1 MAWTQSGNIR
11 GASGVPGASGTP
23 GASGSPGASGTP
35 GASGAT
41 GATGATGAS
50 GATGPGQVRS
60 VSTVTTST
68 TLGATSGTDYVLF
81 ANIAAATTT
90 PENFSSVVAQ
100 LHMDGSNNS
109 TTIVD
114 SSNLAANWTCSGNA
128 KLSTATKKF
137 GTAALSLSGS
147 GDRIT
152 PTAAASNFGF
162 GTGAWTIE
170 FFVFFNSVSGNQNTY
185 IGGAAGATDPALYMA
200 GASMTYISGGG
211 SVLISSAN
219 LSTGTW
225 YHIAA
230 CRSGTTTKLFID
242 GTQVNSGVTDN
253 INYASNTPTI
263 GYSGS
268 SVNGF
273 IDEVRIYKGYAAY
286 TSNFTAPT
294 AAFADVSTTP
304 GTVTLPTAA
313 SNTSLYTVSN
323 IHATATVQLATT
335 SSQTINGASP
345 GTLASGA
352 KLTVV
357 SDGTNW
363 RSPW

>member
-1 MAWTQSGNIR
+1 M
-11 GASGVPGASGTP
+11 PGASGTP

-41 GATGATGAS
+41 

-81 ANIAAATTT
+81 ANIAGTTST
-90 PENFSSVVAQ
+90 PANFSSVVAQ

-128 KLSTATKKF
+128 KLSTGTKKF
-137 GTAALSLSGS
+137 GTASLSLAGVS

-152 PTAAASNFGF
+152 PSAAASNYGF

-170 FFVFFNSVSGNQNTY
+170 FFLYANSVSGNQNIY
-185 IGGAAGATDPALYMA
+185 VGGGAGTTDPLIYLA
-200 GASMTYISGGG
+200 GASMTYYTAGG
-211 SVLISSAN
+211 SVSISSSN
-219 LSTGTW
+219 LSTSTW
-225 YHIAA
+225 YHIAV
-230 CRSGTTTKLFID
+230 CRSGSTTKMFID
-242 GTQVNSGVTDN
+242 GTAVNAGVTDN
-253 INYASNTPTI
+253 TNYASNTPTI
-263 GYSGS
+263 GYSGGS
-268 SVNGF
+268 FNGY